1 MLKLVSLVRD
11 GASRP
16 TRFTRKLLLAPTS
29 NFPFAVL
36 PHAPNTL
43 VLGACVAT
51 GGHARRFSS
60 PVGSSQSRG
69 ILDKLKDKM
78 EERSDRKQ
86 KESMSSMYLTM
97 ANAEVWN
104 LQSFSADVDS
114 KISSLGWKRF
124 IPGLSGSKQLEEAK
138 SLQKKIHTV
147 MAEVGGDKTSEELS
161 ELNEKEKVR
170 KL

>member
-1 MLKLVSLVRD
+1 
-11 GASRP
+11 
-16 TRFTRKLLLAPTS
+16 
-29 NFPFAVL
+29 
-36 PHAPNTL
+36 
-43 VLGACVAT
+43 
-51 GGHARRFSS
+51 
-60 PVGSSQSRG
+60 
-69 ILDKLKDKM
+69 
-78 EERSDRKQ
+78 
-86 KESMSSMYLTM
+86 MYLTM